1 MLPNCRICDW
11 SSTVSGWA
19 ELSANSSATSM
30 SFHTH
35 RNWKMARLAMA
46 GRPTGSTRR
55 MKIRHSVPPSM
66 RAASSI
72 SLGIS
77 AK

>member
-1 MLPNCRICDW
+1 MLPNCRICDC
-11 SSTVSGWA
+11 SSTVSGCD
-19 ELSANSSATSM
+19 ELSANSRATSM

-35 RNWKMARLAMA
+35 RNWKMARLAIA
-46 GRPTGSTRR
+46 GRPTGSTSRV
-55 MKIRHSVPPSM
+55 KIRHSLPPSM

-72 SLGIS
+72 SFGIS